1 MPSASGEKV
10 GDLRPF
16 VAAEFAR
23 GSGRRQMC
31 NSRPA
36 EAAEELPPDV
46 TRRETYRIWGKE
58 HVRYA
63 DTDAQGHV
71 NNVSFAAYLETGRTM
86 LAQACGM
93 PIGLH
98 SGMHTVL
105 ARVEIDYRAELHW
118 PASLDLGS
126 AVVRVGRSS
135 VTVIQGVFQGELC
148 VATGREVMVMVD
160 VASRRPAALT
170 EALRERLMRHAAPAG
185 QDGST
190 S

>member
-1 MPSASGEKV
+1 MS
-10 GDLRPF
+10 
-16 VAAEFAR
+16 
-23 GSGRRQMC
+23 
-31 NSRPA
+31 
-36 EAAEELPPDV
+36 EAAEGPDI

-71 NNVSFAAYLETGRTM
+71 NNVSFAAYLETGRIV

-135 VTVIQGVFQGELC
+135 VTVIQGVFHGDIC
-148 VATGREVMVMVD
+148 VATGREVMVMVET
-160 VASRRPAALT
+160 ATGRPMLIPDAV
-170 EALRERLMRHAAPAG
+170 RERLLSAG
-185 QDGST
+185 GLT
-190 S
+190 SG

>member
-1 MPSASGEKV
+1 MSEEP
-10 GDLRPF
+10 
-16 VAAEFAR
+16 AA
-23 GSGRRQMC
+23 
-31 NSRPA
+31 
-36 EAAEELPPDV
+36 PDV

-71 NNVSFAAYLETGRTM
+71 NNVSFAAYLETGRTV
-86 LAQACGM
+86 LAQACGL

-98 SGMHTVL
+98 NGTHTVL

-135 VTVIQGVFQGELC
+135 VTVIQGVFHGDRC
-148 VATGREVMVMVD
+148 VATGREVLVMVET
-160 VASRRPAALT
+160 ATGRPAPLPD
-170 EALRERLMRHAAPAG
+170 ELRARLLR
-185 QDGST
+185 DGGSL
-190 S
+190 

>member
-1 MPSASGEKV
+1 MS
-10 GDLRPF
+10 D
-16 VAAEFAR
+16 
-23 GSGRRQMC
+23 
-31 NSRPA
+31 A
-36 EAAEELPPDV
+36 EAGPDV

-71 NNVSFAAYLETGRTM
+71 NNVSFAAYLETGRTV
-86 LAQACGM
+86 LAQACGL

-126 AVVRVGRSS
+126 AVVRIGRSS
-135 VTVIQGVFQGELC
+135 VTVIQGVFHGKVC
-148 VATGREVMVMVD
+148 VATGREVLVMVETATGRSTPLPD
-160 VASRRPAALT
+160 AV
-170 EALRERLMRHAAPAG
+170 RERLQREG
-185 QDGST
+185 EVSV
-190 S
+190 